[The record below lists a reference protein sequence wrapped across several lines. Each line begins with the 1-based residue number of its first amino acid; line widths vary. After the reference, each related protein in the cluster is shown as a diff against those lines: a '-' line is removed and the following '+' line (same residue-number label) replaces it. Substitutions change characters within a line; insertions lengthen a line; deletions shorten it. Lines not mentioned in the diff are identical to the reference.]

1 MTETVRPKHPSRPEI
16 MDTIRKEYYR
26 GHITIMEAS
35 YLFNYCE
42 QVHKLMA
49 PPNEEW
55 QGSVRDWNQLHCAY
69 GLMGEL
75 LELENET
82 NLIPIIKEF
91 GDILFYL
98 INLVEST
105 NSWKTLKYMIH
116 DDLAFD
122 EDFYCHLNFKACLIR
137 HVDVIAD
144 MIKRR
149 IFYGN
154 RAVDEVMITRHI
166 VSALV
171 FLKLGYA
178 SCLNGYEEIYNK
190 IQAACTTPEE
200 SAHWKDV
207 MTSNDETIFT
217 ETRDLR
223 AIANRNLNKL
233 LTGKNARYASG
244 KFSLEDSIAKK
255 DAVEDGKDSP
265 TPEASL

>member
-1 MTETVRPKHPSRPEI
+1 MAETVKPKHPSRPEV
-16 MDTIRKEYYR
+16 MGQVRKEFNN
-26 GHITIMEAS
+26 GLITITEAS
-35 YLFNYCE
+35 FLYNYCE

-122 EDFYCHLNFKACLIR
+122 EEFYCHLNFKSCLIH

-149 IFYGN
+149 VFYGN
-154 RAVDEVMITRHI
+154 KAIDEVILTRHI

-178 SCLNGYEEIYNK
+178 SCLNGYEEIYNR
-190 IQAACTTPEE
+190 ILASCTTPEE
-200 SAHWKDV
+200 SAHWKEV
-207 MTSNDETIFT
+207 ITSNDDTIFT
-217 ETRDLR
+217 ETRDLT
-223 AIANRNLNKL
+223 AIANRNLFKL
-233 LTGKNARYASG
+233 LKGRNARYASG
-244 KFSLEDSIAKK
+244 KFTLEDSIAKK
-255 DAVEDGKDSP
+255 DAVEDGKNIS
-265 TPEASL
+265 TPEAPL